1 MSSLGHLC
9 PYISNDWTSQS
20 ASLKQTSLAASS
32 PVARDHFFGG
42 ILNIVNPSHHAPLAL
57 CARSHH
63 PPLAL
68 SACLQLSRA
77 SYLSTATSLVRMNQE
92 QIQSAN
98 FKFSIFFSTLLSL
111 DLLLG
116 RKPRCELET
125 TTEGNHSKCCGCHY
139 CYWRKNAKGH
149 SEWAQTA
156 H

>member
-32 PVARDHFFGG
+32 PVARDHFFGAYL
-42 ILNIVNPSHHAPLAL
+42 ILLILPITPRSRSALVPIIPLSHFPLA
-57 CARSHH
+57 S
-63 PPLAL
+63 
-68 SACLQLSRA
+68 SSRA

-139 CYWRKNAKGH
+139 CY
-149 SEWAQTA
+149 
-156 H
+156 